1 MFLALQQCFAKWWTI
16 NDLLNFFE
24 IKLIVNYIYKK
35 IVIIVKSHT
44 LFTN

>member
-1 MFLALQQCFAKWWTI
+1 MFLALQQFFAKWRTI

-24 IKLIVNYIYKK
+24 ITLIAKYIYKK